1 MSSEQLTVNSEQIM
15 SKANSTNSNRRV
27 SNKVRWDSLLL
38 ALFFCSLL
46 TAHCSLFS
54 SCSSAPKITG
64 DVYEMRQ
71 DAEGQLKQGTEQADR
86 GNYAVALVFINEAK
100 RLAVITDNS
109 SLMIRSD
116 LSRGN
121 VLFAMGNVEDAVE
134 AWNKALE
141 EAVFAG
147 NNELA
152 AVCRIHIARG
162 RLVSRNAAQSVR
174 DEVNQ
179 EIAQIKSDEL
189 YIAFAWTVI
198 GLAERDLNNYAAA
211 EEAVKRALAIHLK
224 AVSLELAAYD
234 WFMIASFR
242 SLSGNSGG
250 ALDALESAIEYDRR
264 TENSWGLANDW
275 QAFGDVQKK
284 AGSRDAANAAYVRAA
299 AIFRALG
306 NEEAAEK
313 ALSR

>member
-1 MSSEQLTVNSEQIM
+1 MS
-15 SKANSTNSNRRV
+15 NSN
-27 SNKVRWDSLLL
+27 NKEQVTGNKGKRSHFSLFLCYLL
-38 ALFFCSLL
+38 IVICYLFFACS
-46 TAHCSLFS
+46 TQ
-54 SCSSAPKITG
+54 PKITG

-71 DAEGQLKQGTEQADR
+71 DAEEQLKQGTEQADR

-109 SLMIRSD
+109 SLLIRSD

-121 VLFAMGNVEDAVE
+121 VLFAMGNTQDAVE
-134 AWNKALE
+134 AWNNALE
-141 EAVFAG
+141 EAVFAE
-147 NNELA
+147 NKELA
-152 AVCRIHIARG
+152 AVCRVHIARG
-162 RLVSRNAAQSVR
+162 KLLSRNAAQSVR

-179 EIAQIKSDEL
+179 EMAQIKSDEL

-198 GLAERDLNNYAAA
+198 GLAERELNNYTAA

-224 AVSLELAAYD
+224 AATLELAAYD

-284 AGSRDAANAAYVRAA
+284 AGNRATANAAYVRAA

-313 ALSR
+313 ALARRE